1 MPLDDAGNKNINLS
15 AEFLSYQQELMS
27 MTATKTSLYHP
38 VSLNREYLA
47 GKMLEKVGKKH
58 SKQWN
63 NFSIEHRVQV
73 REAFLESIRSLEES
87 LATGTPAFLIDQAL
101 WEKSRFSA
109 GNFPSGFVVS
119 FFKIFKKVL
128 SVDLPQDYQ
137 KNAIAFAVKTVSV
150 LKSKSAGTG
159 TSADTR
165 TTLSPAAQSFL
176 KAVLGGDPARG
187 RAVIEKALGAGT
199 PVSEIYTGIFQPVL
213 RETGLL
219 WQQNKATIAQEHFV
233 AGVIRQIME
242 QIHDRVAATRKTKR
256 QKKRVVAACVGEEL
270 HEIGIRMVADFFE
283 MDGWDVYFT
292 GANTPAKSILAAVQQ
307 NKAGVLALSIT
318 MPSRLSDLRYLV
330 RLLRAD
336 ADTAHVKIIVGGY
349 PFSILPDLW
358 KQVGA
363 DAVAAG
369 AEEAVAA
376 ANQLTTGIR
385 RTE

>member
-1 MPLDDAGNKNINLS
+1 
-15 AEFLSYQQELMS
+15 